1 MIRTTANA
9 AGELPERILPT
20 VRAPAGTVLATLAR
34 TNVIPLGD
42 EGQSKR
48 NKRRMTKSGARNS
61 VRYVMPVTVLPR
73 ITPFSSSALVN
84 LFPRTLITAVTAD
97 NLPEGTRLRG
107 SVSHPRVY
115 GPTKREADVTNEGK
129 RERGKGTTTQPTKE
143 SPEKALSWSPKES
156 WPLALSLVC
165 LYGGKAATSQGAA
178 AGGELPAALTPNGH
192 ARTIRFGRAV
202 GGTARLRWRRFGQ

>member
-34 TNVIPLGD
+34 TNVIPLGE

-143 SPEKALSWSPKES
+143 SPEKALSWSPRRAGRS
-156 WPLALSLVC
+156 RFLLFVFTA
-165 LYGGKAATSQGAA
+165 GKQR
-178 AGGELPAALTPNGH
+178 P
-192 ARTIRFGRAV
+192 RKGR
-202 GGTARLRWRRFGQ
+202 RPEENCPPH